1 MPLAFSEPTR
11 PVEAHTCSICGGL
24 MQAMPALDG
33 SGYLWLCPRCPDG
46 QPVAGFERAEDVAPS
61 PAASFPPPAQASAP
75 PSSPAKTGTG
85 RLRDLINATPE
96 AIPDS
101 LLEDLPEEARKALS
115 TSGTGKLPPS
125 PVDNHEGLVETMRRQ
140 GYVITEDSKGVRL
153 SGSLSPRFTNTSELR
168 PLDVIR
174 LAADMEGGV
183 PAPDKLVRCTK
194 CDAVVPQSSERC
206 QWCGTPLTPDEG
218 NP

>member
-1 MPLAFSEPTR
+1 MP
-11 PVEAHTCSICGGL
+11 V
-24 MQAMPALDG
+24 LDG

-46 QPVAGFERAEDVAPS
+46 QPVAGFERAEEASPSAPS
-61 PAASFPPPAQASAP
+61 SAP
-75 PSSPAKTGTG
+75 VPTPTPASPPINPSAKTGTG

-96 AIPDS
+96 PIPDS

-115 TSGTGKLPPS
+115 ASGTGKLPPS

-174 LAADMEGGV
+174 LAADMDGGV

-194 CDAVVPQSSERC
+194 CDAVVPLSSERC
-206 QWCGTPLTPDEG
+206 QWCGTPLTPDASK
-218 NP
+218 P

>member
-24 MQAMPALDG
+24 MQPMPALDG
-33 SGYLWLCPRCPDG
+33 AGYLWLCPRCPDG
-46 QPVAGFERAEDVAPS
+46 QPVAAAEPAYDPTPS
-61 PAASFPPPAQASAP
+61 SPPPPPPAP
-75 PSSPAKTGTG
+75 PAKTGTG

-101 LLEDLPEEARKALS
+101 LLEDLPEEARKAL
-115 TSGTGKLPPS
+115 TASGTGKLPPS
-125 PVDNHEGLVETMRRQ
+125 PIDNHEGLVETMRRQ

-153 SGSLSPRFTNTSELR
+153 TGSLSPRFTNTSELR

-174 LAADMEGGV
+174 LAADMDGGV

-194 CDAVVPQSSERC
+194 CDAVVPLSSERC
-206 QWCGTPLTPDEG
+206 QWCGTPLSPDT
-218 NP
+218 NKP